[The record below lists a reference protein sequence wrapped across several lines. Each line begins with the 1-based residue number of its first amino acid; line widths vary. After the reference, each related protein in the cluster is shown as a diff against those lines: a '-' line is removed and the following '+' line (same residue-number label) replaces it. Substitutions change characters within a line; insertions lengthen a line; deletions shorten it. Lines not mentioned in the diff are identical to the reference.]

1 MSKRN
6 FSGNISGKGY
16 YIALILCA
24 VAIGISGY
32 LYYRNTN
39 EPSAE
44 NLEPTQAV
52 AENPRQDVAAAATQ
66 PHNLPDLEPE
76 TSPTQPPVAQKP
88 GKRVSPV
95 DGETICGY
103 AVESLSY
110 NQTTRD
116 WRTHAGVDI
125 AAEAGTEVVAAADG
139 EVYSVYEDDTM
150 GTTVVLIHDL
160 DQLRG
165 LAASDKVAPVVR
177 TSSISRTWRSVIS
190 TAASGVMNICGILS
204 APGRIIYFMEGW
216 AAITAFTPATNASA
230 VTDGSVRTRKGIVYV
245 AVFPPVSASR

>member
-150 GTTVVLIHDL
+150 GTTVVLIHDGGYSTSYASLAKEVMVTPGDQVIAGQTIGTVGRTALLESSLGDHVHFSVSCSGQRL
-160 DQLRG
+160 DPAEF
-165 LAASDKVAPVVR
+165 LAGA
-177 TSSISRTWRSVIS
+177 
-190 TAASGVMNICGILS
+190 
-204 APGRIIYFMEGW
+204 
-216 AAITAFTPATNASA
+216 
-230 VTDGSVRTRKGIVYV
+230 
-245 AVFPPVSASR
+245 

>member
-150 GTTVVLIHDL
+150 GTTVVLIHDGGYSTSYASLAKEVMVTPGDQVTAGQTIGTVGRTALLESSLGDHVHFSVSCSGQRL
-160 DQLRG
+160 DPAEF
-165 LAASDKVAPVVR
+165 LAGA
-177 TSSISRTWRSVIS
+177 
-190 TAASGVMNICGILS
+190 
-204 APGRIIYFMEGW
+204 
-216 AAITAFTPATNASA
+216 
-230 VTDGSVRTRKGIVYV
+230 
-245 AVFPPVSASR
+245 

>member
-150 GTTVVLIHDL
+150 GTTVVLIHDGGYSTSYASLAKEVMVTPGDQVTAGQTIGTVGRTALLESTLGDHVHFSVSCSGQRL
-160 DQLRG
+160 DPAEF
-165 LAASDKVAPVVR
+165 LAGA
-177 TSSISRTWRSVIS
+177 
-190 TAASGVMNICGILS
+190 
-204 APGRIIYFMEGW
+204 
-216 AAITAFTPATNASA
+216 
-230 VTDGSVRTRKGIVYV
+230 
-245 AVFPPVSASR
+245 

>member
-39 EPSAE
+39 EPSAD

-88 GKRVSPV
+88 GKRMWPVS
-95 DGETICGY
+95 GETICDY

-150 GTTVVLIHDL
+150 GTTVVLIHDGGYSTSYASLAKEVMVTPGDQVTAGQTIGTVGRTALLESSLGDHVHFSVSCSGQRL
-160 DQLRG
+160 DPAEF
-165 LAASDKVAPVVR
+165 LAGA
-177 TSSISRTWRSVIS
+177 
-190 TAASGVMNICGILS
+190 
-204 APGRIIYFMEGW
+204 
-216 AAITAFTPATNASA
+216 
-230 VTDGSVRTRKGIVYV
+230 
-245 AVFPPVSASR
+245 